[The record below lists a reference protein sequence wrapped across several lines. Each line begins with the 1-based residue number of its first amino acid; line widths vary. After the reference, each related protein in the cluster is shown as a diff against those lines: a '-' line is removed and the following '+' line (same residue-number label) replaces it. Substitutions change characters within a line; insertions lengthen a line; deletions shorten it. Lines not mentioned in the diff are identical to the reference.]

1 MKINIFYL
9 NNKMNNALPE
19 NNNKINIRLFILDPL
34 SVIIKLAI
42 LSNKPVGSKILI
54 MNNTMKIQE
63 PGPFQGLCRLYFQSN
78 KTDLQFIY
86 NPINIACITFL
97 SNKSLKEHPSIVN
110 LFICAQEG
118 LKKLIETYKNCSIIT
133 LCLNYYYAIIT
144 NHLEQKNNDFMF
156 YKDSMTMLYTNE
168 VITKLNGQWTEEKIK
183 IILELINFLTNDNM
197 ATNNVKSLENI
208 IDNIDYNTK
217 SILEE
222 I

>member
-1 MKINIFYL
+1 
-9 NNKMNNALPE
+9 MNNTLPD

-42 LSNKPVGSKILI
+42 LSKKSVGSKILI

-63 PGPFQGLCRLYFQSN
+63 PGPFQSICRLYYNSN

-86 NPINIACITFL
+86 NPINIACLCFL
-97 SNKSLKEHPSIVN
+97 SEERISQHPSIIN
-110 LFICAQEG
+110 LFVCAQEG
-118 LKKLIETYKNCSIIT
+118 LKKLIETYKNCSIVT

-144 NHLEQKNNDFMF
+144 NHLENKNHDFMF
-156 YKDSMTMLYTNE
+156 YKDNMTLLYTNE
-168 VITKLNGQWTEEKIK
+168 VIEKLNEQWSGEKIK
-183 IILELINFLTNDNM
+183 IILELIKFLTNDNT

-217 SILEE
+217 SILED

>member
-1 MKINIFYL
+1 
-9 NNKMNNALPE
+9 MNNALPE

-63 PGPFQGLCRLYFQSN
+63 PGIFQGICRIYYKSN

-86 NPINIACITFL
+86 NPINIACLNFL
-97 SNKSLKEHPSIVN
+97 SKESIKANPSIVN
-110 LFICAQEG
+110 LFTCAQEG
-118 LKKLIETYKNCSIIT
+118 IKRLIETYKSCSIIT

-144 NHLEQKNNDFMF
+144 NHLEGKNNDFMF

-168 VITKLNGQWTEEKIK
+168 VITKLNNQWTEEKIK
-183 IILELINFLTNDNM
+183 IILDLINFLTNDNM
-197 ATNNVKSLENI
+197 AINNVKSLENI

>member
-1 MKINIFYL
+1 
-9 NNKMNNALPE
+9 
-19 NNNKINIRLFILDPL
+19 
-34 SVIIKLAI
+34 
-42 LSNKPVGSKILI
+42 
-54 MNNTMKIQE
+54 
-63 PGPFQGLCRLYFQSN
+63 
-78 KTDLQFIY
+78 
-86 NPINIACITFL
+86 
-97 SNKSLKEHPSIVN
+97 
-110 LFICAQEG
+110 
-118 LKKLIETYKNCSIIT
+118 
-133 LCLNYYYAIIT
+133 
-144 NHLEQKNNDFMF
+144 MF

>member
-1 MKINIFYL
+1 MSNS
-9 NNKMNNALPE
+9 LPE
-19 NNNKINIRLFILDPL
+19 NNNKMNIRLFILDPL

-54 MNNTMKIQE
+54 INNTMKIQE
-63 PGPFQGLCRLYFQSN
+63 PGPFQGLCRLYYNSN

-86 NPINIACITFL
+86 NPINIACLTFL
-97 SNKSLKEHPSIVN
+97 SNSNIKKYPSIVN
-110 LFICAQEG
+110 LFMCAQEG

-144 NHLEQKNNDFMF
+144 NYLEQKNNDFMF

-168 VITKLNGQWTEEKIK
+168 VISKLNEQWTEEKIK

-197 ATNNVKSLENI
+197 ANNNVKSLENI
-208 IDNIDYNTK
+208 IDNIDFNTK
-217 SILEE
+217 TILED

>member
-1 MKINIFYL
+1 
-9 NNKMNNALPE
+9 MNNALPE

-42 LSNKPVGSKILI
+42 LSNNPTGSKILI

-63 PGPFQGLCRLYFQSN
+63 PGPFQSICRIYYNSN

-97 SNKSLKEHPSIVN
+97 TTKIINEHPSIVN
-110 LFICAQEG
+110 LFTCAQEG
-118 LKKLIETYKNCSIIT
+118 LKRLIETYKNCSIIT
-133 LCLNYYYAIIT
+133 LCLNYYFAIIT
-144 NHLEQKNNDFMF
+144 NHLEQKHNDFMF

-168 VITKLNGQWTEEKIK
+168 VITKLNQQWTEEKIK

-197 ATNNVKSLENI
+197 AINNVKSLENI
-208 IDNIDYNTK
+208 MDNIDFNTK
-217 SILEE
+217 TILED

>member
-1 MKINIFYL
+1 
-9 NNKMNNALPE
+9 MNNSLPE

-42 LSNKPVGSKILI
+42 LSNKSVGSKILI

-63 PGPFQGLCRLYFQSN
+63 PGPFQAICRLYYNSN

-97 SNKSLKEHPSIVN
+97 SSTNIQKYPSIVN
-110 LFICAQEG
+110 LFECAQEG

-156 YKDSMTMLYTNE
+156 YKDSMTMLYTSE

-197 ATNNVKSLENI
+197 ANNNVKSLENI

-217 SILEE
+217 SILED